1 MTTHTGPLAPY
12 TPRLRPQ
19 TWALSLAAVLAFSG
33 CAAQRPPVPAEV
45 GAPVAA
51 WLAPVVP
58 HQGDTQALTDWWAR
72 WQDPTLVAWIAR
84 AQALSPTL
92 ADARA
97 QVAQARAQRLA
108 QDTLTGPQVFAVG
121 NASRAVPA
129 GAPAG
134 TGASNTLS
142 LGLQASW
149 ALDVW
154 GDGRAAVSQAAA
166 QQAGAQAGWH
176 AARVLVAAEVAHS
189 SFAWHACHRLLNTAR
204 DDLASREASARALD
218 QGQRVGL
225 VAPATAALAK
235 ASVAQGRE
243 ALARQRQ
250 QCDTQT
256 KALVV
261 LTGLPEAEVRAA
273 ADGPQADASVP
284 WPALPAV
291 PATALRQRPDVWQA
305 QFALVAAADSVGI
318 AQAQLLPSLSLSA
331 NWLRHDVRA
340 GADFTTWSIGPLA
353 VSVPLVGRDA
363 LRARADAAQVG
374 FEAAQVA
381 YEATLRRAV
390 GEVEQALVAQ
400 AALHERQR
408 ASALAAD
415 SLREVLSATEQR
427 FKAGLASL
435 GELEDARRQ
444 WLSAQSALVGVRLAQ
459 LDTAVTLYVALGGGF
474 DPAQAQ
480 DLNRELPR

>member
-1 MTTHTGPLAPY
+1 MNTHTGPQAPR
-12 TPRLRPQ
+12 TPRSRR
-19 TWALSLAAVLAFSG
+19 WAYALPLVSAMALVG

-45 GAPVAA
+45 SAPAPA
-51 WLAPVVP
+51 WLAPVLP
-58 HQGDTQALTDWWAR
+58 HQGDAQALADWWAG
-72 WQDPTLVAWIAR
+72 WQDPTLVAWIAK
-84 AQALSPTL
+84 AQSLSPTL

-108 QDTLTGPQVFAVG
+108 QETLTGPQAFAVG
-121 NASRAVPA
+121 NASRAVQA
-129 GAPAG
+129 GAPPG

-142 LGLQASW
+142 VGLQASW

-176 AARVLVAAEVAHS
+176 AARVLVAAELAQTY
-189 SFAWHACHRLLNTAR
+189 FAWRTCHRWLQTAR
-204 DDLASREASARALD
+204 DDLASREASALALA
-218 QGQRVGL
+218 QGQRAGL
-225 VAPATAALAK
+225 VAPATTALAQ

-250 QCDTQT
+250 QCDTHT
-256 KALVV
+256 KALVA

-273 ADGPQADASVP
+273 EATPTEARLP
-284 WPALPAV
+284 WPVVPAV
-291 PATALRQRPDVWQA
+291 PAAALRQRPDVWQA
-305 QFALVAAADSVGI
+305 QFALAAAADGVGI
-318 AQAQLLPSLSLSA
+318 AQAQLWPSLSLSA

-340 GADFTTWSIGPLA
+340 STDFSTWSIGPLA
-353 VSVPLVGRDA
+353 VSVPLVGRNA

-400 AALHERQR
+400 AALQERQR

-415 SLREVLSATEQR
+415 GLSQVLTATEQR

-435 GELEDARRQ
+435 NELEDARRQ
-444 WLSAQSALVGVRLAQ
+444 WLGAQSALVGVRLEQ
-459 LDTAVTLYVALGGGF
+459 LNTAVALYVALGGGF
-474 DPAQAQ
+474 DPTQAQ

>member
-1 MTTHTGPLAPY
+1 MKTLQGPQAPLKL
-12 TPRLRPQ
+12 RLRP
-19 TWALSLAAVLAFSG
+19 WALCLALALGLSG
-33 CAAQRPPVPAEV
+33 CATQRLAVPTEV
-45 GAPVAA
+45 SAPAAA

-58 HQGDTQALTDWWAR
+58 HQGDTQALADWWAR

-108 QDTLTGPQVFAVG
+108 QETLTGPQVFAVG
-121 NASRAVPA
+121 NASRAVQV
-129 GAPAG
+129 GAPPGAG
-134 TGASNTLS
+134 PSNTLS
-142 LGLQASW
+142 MGLQASW

-154 GDGRAAVSQAAA
+154 GDGRAAVSQATA

-176 AARVLVAAEVAHS
+176 AARVLVAAELAQS
-189 SFAWHACHRLLNTAR
+189 YFAWRTCQRLLNTAR
-204 DDLASREASARALD
+204 EDLTSREASAQALA

-225 VAPATAALAK
+225 VAPATAALGQ

-250 QCDTQT
+250 QCDTHT
-256 KALVV
+256 KALVA

-273 ADGPQADASVP
+273 ESTQTEARLP
-284 WPALPAV
+284 WPSVPAV
-291 PATALRQRPDVWQA
+291 PAAALRQRPDVWQA
-305 QFALVAAADSVGI
+305 QFALAAAADGVGV

-340 GADFTTWSIGPLA
+340 GTDFSTWSIGPLA

-363 LRARADAAQVG
+363 LRARADAAQLG
-374 FEAAQVA
+374 FEAAQTA

-390 GEVEQALVAQ
+390 SEVEQALVAQ
-400 AALHERQR
+400 AALQERQS

-415 SLREVLSATEQR
+415 GLRQVLTATDQR

-435 GELEDARRQ
+435 NELEDARRQ
-444 WLSAQSALVGVRLAQ
+444 WLGAQSALAGVRLEQ
-459 LDTAVTLYVALGGGF
+459 LNTAVALYVALGGGF

-480 DLNRELPR
+480 DVNRELPR